1 MRTRTVL
8 VERMRLCERA
18 KADERNYCNF
28 ELIVNSK
35 RDPFVVIVCCA
46 VRDAHFTE
54 YWSVGPWLR
63 VGPLQLPLSGTH
75 TTPLIISLLGSAL
88 QSQGLRTGDN

>member
-28 ELIVNSK
+28 ELKVNSK
-35 RDPFVVIVCCA
+35 RDPFVVIVCAAPCEMRILLNTGA
-46 VRDAHFTE
+46 WGRGSGWDL
-54 YWSVGPWLR
+54 YNYPLVGLTLR
-63 VGPLQLPLSGTH
+63 P
-75 TTPLIISLLGSAL
+75 
-88 QSQGLRTGDN
+88 